1 MCTEHTQQHDEAAM
15 DKPDN
20 VVTFPILS
28 MEAMTPEVFVAGK
41 LWEPAMSFPFP
52 AKPSSK
58 LLREARRQ
66 VLKYLD
72 WITSDNGINS
82 EGPEWATREIRRACV
97 RLVEISEALPAILDA
112 EFQAD
117 MKVSLEEEHVE

>member
-1 MCTEHTQQHDEAAM
+1 MRIEDIQATEATMQ
-15 DKPDN
+15 KTDN

-28 MEAMTPEVFVAGK
+28 MEAMTPEVFEAGK
-41 LWEPAMSFPFP
+41 LWEPALSFPFP
-52 AKPSSK
+52 ANPSSK

-82 EGPEWATREIRRACV
+82 EGPDWSSHEIRRACA
-97 RLVEISEALPAILDA
+97 RLVEISEALPSILDA
-112 EFQAD
+112 EFEAD
-117 MKVSLEEEHVE
+117 EKAQLEKEHVE